1 MGQISVAGVSAPGS
15 AGDGGIMT
23 ADIEHYSKAASSQPD
38 AELPGLILILSL
50 LAVLA
55 ALVLAFS

>member
-1 MGQISVAGVSAPGS
+1 
-15 AGDGGIMT
+15 MT
-23 ADIEHYSKAASSQPD
+23 ADIEHYSKAAATQPD
-38 AELPGLILILSL
+38 AELPGLILILSM

>member
-1 MGQISVAGVSAPGS
+1 
-15 AGDGGIMT
+15 MT
-23 ADIEHYSKAASSQPD
+23 ADIEHYSQTASQPD

-55 ALVLAFS
+55 TLVLAFS